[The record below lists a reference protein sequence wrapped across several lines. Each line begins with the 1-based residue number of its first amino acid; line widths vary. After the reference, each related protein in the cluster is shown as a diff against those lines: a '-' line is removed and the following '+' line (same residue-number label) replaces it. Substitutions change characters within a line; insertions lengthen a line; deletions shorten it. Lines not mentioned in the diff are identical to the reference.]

1 MVLEKSLKNGCNFFN
16 ETWTSPEIPYCSLVI
31 TLYPDLGR
39 ASDWLCCKGTLR
51 QLIRSS
57 TQIGVV
63 TYHQYGM
70 SVLTPL
76 LSFCRETSG
85 GVSKCLLISVTSVK
99 LNVVNFHFFFVYS
112 PLPITRTFKGNRKKV
127 IGRSKQIAWSKG
139 KTSFY
144 CTVNIL
150 ITFSCRNPGES
161 ILVQVS
167 TRFELALVPVIGS
180 RLQLIYVSVL

>member
-85 GVSKCLLISVTSVK
+85 GVSKCLLISDTSVK
-99 LNVVNFHFFFVYS
+99 LNVVNFYFFFMYS

-150 ITFSCRNPGES
+150 ITFSCRNPGE
-161 ILVQVS
+161 IN
-167 TRFELALVPVIGS
+167 FGS
-180 RLQLIYVSVL
+180 S